1 MAVNMLCREVVTP
14 LVSPQPSL
22 SSFRAGAAVEDNEQ
36 EFMCMYIRGGR
47 SLHFSRMQD
56 RNPCYPTIHCLGFDL
71 MRGVSVV
78 VKNDVCCVL

>member
-56 RNPCYPTIHCLGFDL
+56 NECRIESRAIQPYIVWALI
-71 MRGVSVV
+71 
-78 VKNDVCCVL
+78 